1 MIKSIVSL
9 FLTICI
15 STLFSLIFIDNF
27 KVVFAITTILQFIGF
42 YIFNNIYENLL
53 KRRAIELSIEFEKER
68 SKNVVTINCPCSE
81 NNQQTIQM
89 TFNEDTIYE
98 CSKCK
103 KEIRASNNISTL
115 MTTVPMYTQ
124 R

>member
-9 FLTICI
+9 VLTICI

-53 KRRAIELSIEFEKER
+53 KKRAIELSIEFEKER

>member
-9 FLTICI
+9 VLTACI
-15 STLFSLIFIDNF
+15 STLFGLIFIDNF

-42 YIFNNIYENLL
+42 YMFNNIYENLL
-53 KRRAIELSIEFEKER
+53 KKRAIELSIEFEKEH

-81 NNQQTIQM
+81 NNQQSIQM